1 LFTRAIVRPPGHN
14 FADGLTSVALGQP
27 DYQLALQQH
36 EEYCQALLRCGLSL
50 DRLPADER
58 YPDATFVE
66 DTAIVTKRGA
76 IITCPGALSRRGEE
90 VAIAE
95 ALTTI
100 YSEIHTISEPA
111 TVDGGD
117 ICEAGSHFFIGI
129 SERTNEAGATELA
142 RVLRTLG
149 YTSSLVDIRGV
160 PGILHLKSGIASLDG
175 GQLLLINDLFE
186 HEEFRNLQ
194 RFRVPLGEE
203 YAANCIH
210 VNEFV
215 LVAAGFPETENLIQ
229 TMGYET
235 VSLEMSEFQKMDG
248 GLSCLSL
255 RL

>member
-1 LFTRAIVRPPGHN
+1 
-14 FADGLTSVALGQP
+14 VALGRP

-66 DTAIVTKRGA
+66 DTAIVTECGG

-90 VAIAE
+90 FAISAV
-95 ALTTI
+95 LTGV

-117 ICEAGSHFFIGI
+117 ICEAGNHFFIGI

-142 RVLRTLG
+142 SVLRSLG
-149 YTSSLVDIRGV
+149 YTSSFVDIRGV

-175 GQLLLINDLFE
+175 GELLLINDLFD
-186 HEEFRNLQ
+186 HQEFKKFP
-194 RFRVPLGEE
+194 RFRVPAGEE

-215 LVAAGFPETENLIQ
+215 LVAAGFPETEKLIQ

-235 VSLEMSEFQKMDG
+235 VPLEMSEFQKMDG

-255 RL
+255 RF